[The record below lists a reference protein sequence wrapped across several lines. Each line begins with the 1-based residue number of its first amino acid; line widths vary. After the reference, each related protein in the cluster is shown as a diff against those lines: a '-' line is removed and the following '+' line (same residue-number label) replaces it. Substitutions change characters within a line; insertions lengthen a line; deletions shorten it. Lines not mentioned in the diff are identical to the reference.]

1 MSSTIPLPAREQG
14 CNRSWSNKH
23 TRQGLHGLQTT
34 PRRKPCRARVCSGT
48 ARPAQPITGRLCVF
62 ITAVPLIKLFAWGEG
77 ESGGHVLRDTGTR
90 EEPGALTQGGAL
102 FSWFLSVGNRTR
114 NSRVAGAR
122 PNHQPIGG
130 SDPNHQGSPP
140 GQGRAMGP
148 VSRVFSSVSHL

>member
-1 MSSTIPLPAREQG
+1 MSSTIPLPAREQS

-48 ARPAQPITGRLCVF
+48 ARPAQPITGRLCLF
-62 ITAVPLIKLFAWGEG
+62 ITAVPLIKLFALGEG

-114 NSRVAGAR
+114 NSRVAGASPTTSPSGDLTPTIR
-122 PNHQPIGG
+122 GAHRARAGQW
-130 SDPNHQGSPP
+130 DP
-140 GQGRAMGP
+140 
-148 VSRVFSSVSHL
+148 